1 MKIAIIG
8 AGITGLTAAYRLSQC
23 GHCVTVVEEGS
34 TLGGLASAFQAGDE
48 HLDRFYHHVFTSD
61 LAFAQLIQELGL
73 TGQLEWF
80 EPKNAVFIENR
91 LFPFTS
97 PMDLLRF
104 TPLSFISRIKTGMLT
119 LTSRFIKDYT
129 PFERITA
136 RDWLIERAGRD
147 SYDKV
152 WGPLLESKFD
162 RDASRVSGTWI
173 WNKFK
178 LRGSSRGKN
187 ISKEQ
192 LGYMRGSFALTA
204 QRLAERV
211 GQSGG
216 AVLTGK
222 PITGI
227 IRNPDGRFI
236 LKGVAEDKS
245 FDRVLFTA
253 APQILAT
260 LETPL
265 SPEYKQSLIK
275 LESKANLCL
284 ALELK
289 NSLSP
294 YYWITVAQKDIPFVL
309 VIEHTRLVGLRGY
322 GSHIVYLSRYIDASD
337 PLFNKSDDEITDIF
351 LEGLKKLFPG
361 FDRDDVKRATLSRA
375 YYAQPLVVQ
384 DYSTLIPSI
393 KTPVEGLY
401 LASMP
406 QIYPEDRGINYA
418 VRLGFQA
425 SDEILKDL

>member
-1 MKIAIIG
+1 LNIAIIG
-8 AGITGLTAAYRLSQC
+8 AGMTGLTAAYRLSQK
-23 GHCVTVVEEGS
+23 GHSVTVIEEGS
-34 TLGGLASAFQAGDE
+34 DLGGLASAFQAGDE
-48 HLDRFYHHVFTSD
+48 LLDRFYHHVFTTD
-61 LAFAQLIQELGL
+61 HAFAQLIQELGL
-73 TGQLEWF
+73 TDGLEWF
-80 EPKNAVFIENR
+80 EPKNAIYIEDR

-97 PMDLLRF
+97 PMDLIRF
-104 TPLSFISRIKTGMLT
+104 TPLSFMSRIKTGMLT

-136 RDWLIERAGRD
+136 REWLVKRAGRD
-147 SYDKV
+147 SYEKV

-162 RDASRVSGTWI
+162 RDADRVSGTWI

-204 QRLAERV
+204 QRLAERI
-211 GQSGG
+211 GQLGG
-216 AVLTGK
+216 SVLTGK
-222 PITGI
+222 GI
-227 IRNPDGRFI
+227 SGIEKTPDGRFA
-236 LKGVAEDKS
+236 LKGAAEDKR
-245 FDRVLFTA
+245 FDKVLFTA
-253 APQILAT
+253 APQILAS
-260 LETPL
+260 LSTPL
-265 SPEYKQSLIK
+265 GTDYKQSLLM

-294 YYWITVAQKDIPFVL
+294 YYWITVAQKGIPFVL

-337 PLFNKSDDEITDIF
+337 PLYNKSDEEITDIF
-351 LEGLKKLFPG
+351 LEGLKKLFPA
-361 FDRDDVKRATLSRA
+361 FDRSYVKGATLSRA
-375 YYAQPLVVQ
+375 HYAQPLVVQ
-384 DYSTLIPSI
+384 EYSKLIPSI
-393 KTPVEGLY
+393 KTPVAGLY

-425 SDEILKDL
+425 SDEILKEL